1 MNNIKKLYKG
11 PENGTKFYNDYTRM
25 VSEATSK
32 SIHEEG
38 PKIPKQ
44 MLEGLLVALV
54 QVKAGNTSA
63 NLLNEIRQI
72 IFPFYRAK
80 EITERVY
87 NQIMNST
94 KF

>member
-63 NLLNEIRQI
+63 NLLNEIRHI

-87 NQIMNST
+87 NKIMNST